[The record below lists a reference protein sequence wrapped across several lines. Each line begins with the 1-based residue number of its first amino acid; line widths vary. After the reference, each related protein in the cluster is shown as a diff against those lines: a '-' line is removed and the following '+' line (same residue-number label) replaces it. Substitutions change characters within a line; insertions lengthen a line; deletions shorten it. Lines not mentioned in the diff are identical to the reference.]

1 MFVHQRQFP
10 KKKKKKVKKKER
22 KIEIYIYIYIQE
34 EFATKPKRYDHVQTE
49 AIVQKYDMDCC
60 QT

>member
-10 KKKKKKVKKKER
+10 KKKKVKKKER
-22 KIEIYIYIYIQE
+22 KIEIYIYIQE

-49 AIVQKYDMDCC
+49 ATVQEYDMDCC

>member
-1 MFVHQRQFP
+1 MFVHQRQFQ
-10 KKKKKKVKKKER
+10 KKKKVKKKER
-22 KIEIYIYIYIQE
+22 KIEIYIYIQE

-49 AIVQKYDMDCC
+49 ATVQEYDMDCC

>member
-1 MFVHQRQFP
+1 MYI
-10 KKKKKKVKKKER
+10 KDSSKKKKVKKKER
-22 KIEIYIYIYIQE
+22 KIKKKYIYIYIQE

-49 AIVQKYDMDCC
+49 ATVQEYDMDCC

>member
-10 KKKKKKVKKKER
+10 KKKKKKGKKER
-22 KIEIYIYIYIQE
+22 KKEIYIQE

-49 AIVQKYDMDCC
+49 ATVQEYDMDCC

>member
-1 MFVHQRQFP
+1 MFVHQRQFQ
-10 KKKKKKVKKKER
+10 KKKSKKER
-22 KIEIYIYIYIQE
+22 KKDKKKIYIYIYIQE

-49 AIVQKYDMDCC
+49 ATVQEYDMDCC